1 MINVLIVEDQRMVR
15 ESMEHDIRSSGR
27 YQVAAST
34 GNAAEAEDA
43 CRKNNC
49 QLVLMDVCTE
59 HDESGLKAAA
69 RIKAELPQVKVI
81 IVTSMVEC
89 GFLDQARKAGAESF
103 WYKDAGSRELL
114 EVMDRTMAGES
125 IYPDAT
131 PVVMIG
137 LAKSCEFTRAEIEVL
152 RGVVDGKSYREIA
165 QELCISPETVKRH
178 ISNMLQKT
186 GFDSKTKLAV
196 AVTKKNLII
205 NGF

>member
-165 QELCISPETVKRH
+165 QDLCISPETVKRH

>member
-59 HDESGLKAAA
+59 HEESGLKAAA

>member
-1 MINVLIVEDQRMVR
+1 MTNVLIVEDQRMVR
-15 ESMEHDIRSSGR
+15 ESMEQDIQSSGH
-27 YQVAAST
+27 YFVAAST
-34 GNAAEAEDA
+34 GNAAEAEA
-43 CRKNNC
+43 FCRQYNC

-69 RIKAELPQVKVI
+69 RIKKAMPQVKVI

-89 GFLDQARKAGAESF
+89 GFLEQARQAGAESF
-103 WYKDAGSRELL
+103 WYKDAGGKELL
-114 EVMDRTMAGES
+114 KIMDRTMEGES
-125 IYPDAT
+125 IYPDES

-137 LAKSCEFTRAEIEVL
+137 LAKSCEFTRAEIDVL

>member
-1 MINVLIVEDQRMVR
+1 MIKVLIVEDQRMVR
-15 ESMEHDIRSSGR
+15 ESMEHDIQLSGR
-27 YQVAAST
+27 YQVAASI
-34 GNAAEAEDA
+34 GNAAEAEKE
-43 CRKNNC
+43 CRNNHC

-59 HDESGLKAAA
+59 HDESGLKAAG
-69 RIKAELPQVKVI
+69 RIKAAMPYVKVI

-103 WYKDAGSRELL
+103 WYKDAGSEELL
-114 EVMDRTMAGES
+114 EIMDRTMAGES
-125 IYPDAT
+125 IYPDSS

-137 LAKSCEFTRAEIEVL
+137 LAKSCEFTRGEIDVL

-165 QELCISPETVKRH
+165 QDLCVSPETVKRH